1 MTRYLL
7 ARIIVTLAGVA
18 VWGYGQRFA
27 LPAVRILG
35 IAILAVALMLRF
47 APRRWFDDEAT

>member
-7 ARIIVTLAGVA
+7 ARIIVTLLGIA
-18 VWGYGQRFA
+18 VWGYGQRFE
-27 LPAVRILG
+27 LPAVRFGG

-47 APRRWFDDEAT
+47 APRRWFDDDAP